1 MRSMRPDWRSADGS
15 LSSSWG
21 GGVRCVSSRP
31 GAGEQV
37 PCEVHCPCKL
47 SRTLRTRLS
56 HSTRVCP
63 PHFTWPGCLHAT
75 LPHPLSP
82 PLHSAVGR
90 VARRMVATMASS
102 LLLRPRAVLP
112 PHLSSSSRRPLPAPR
127 AQLQA
132 NIQQKPGLT
141 ARSDGEQRQPA
152 GTRLYSLAPYPL
164 LLAALLP
171 GGTA

>member
-1 MRSMRPDWRSADGS
+1 
-15 LSSSWG
+15 
-21 GGVRCVSSRP
+21 
-31 GAGEQV
+31 
-37 PCEVHCPCKL
+37 
-47 SRTLRTRLS
+47 
-56 HSTRVCP
+56 
-63 PHFTWPGCLHAT
+63 
-75 LPHPLSP
+75 
-82 PLHSAVGR
+82 
-90 VARRMVATMASS
+90 MVATMASS

-112 PHLSSSSRRPLPAPR
+112 PRPSSSSRRPLPAPR

-171 GGTA
+171 GGTALSLLVFRVAVVVVADVLVLLSAGSGGLV

>member
-1 MRSMRPDWRSADGS
+1 MEAYRAA
-15 LSSSWG
+15 
-21 GGVRCVSSRP
+21 
-31 GAGEQV
+31 GAEA
-37 PCEVHCPCKL
+37 CAA
-47 SRTLRTRLS
+47 
-56 HSTRVCP
+56 CP
-63 PHFTWPGCLHAT
+63 PALVQVSRSLVKFTVLASSLGPFALDSVTARACAHLTSLGPAVST
-75 LPHPLSP
+75 PRSPHPLSP
-82 PLHSAVGR
+82 PLYSAVGR

-112 PHLSSSSRRPLPAPR
+112 PHPSSSSRRPLPAPR

-141 ARSDGEQRQPA
+141 ARSDGERRQPA